1 MASKTI
7 KGLTVEIG
15 GDTTKLGKAL
25 EGVNKK
31 TRDLSSELGSI
42 NKLLKLDPSNVELL
56 AQKQKVLSEAIS
68 TTEDKLGKLR
78 EAEKQVQAQFERG
91 EVSEAQYREL
101 QREIIATE
109 NKLESYQKAAKET
122 SDALEKLGDEGQDA
136 ADAVKDT
143 GDAANS
149 AEQEVDDLGST
160 LGNAAKTGFKA
171 LATAAAATVTAL
183 VATSEASREYR
194 TAMGKLN
201 TAFKDSGKSAK
212 SAYDIYSELN
222 SVMGDT
228 DAAVEASQQI
238 ALLADSEADAAKW
251 AELAAGVVSK
261 FGDALPVESFYE
273 AANEVISLGESTGA
287 YTQLLEQAGYSVDDF
302 NKGLAECKTKADK
315 QAYAL
320 KTANKILGQASATY
334 KVNNKDIIRNN
345 KSTEKWN
352 KALSKIGGH
361 VESATTDFKE
371 LGVSLLEDLDKPIKA
386 VTKWISDKFI
396 PALVKVGGWVK
407 SNMPVIKAGVA
418 GLTAT
423 FVAYKVATLAAE
435 LATKGVTVA
444 TIAQTV
450 AQKALNLAMAATPWG
465 LVATAITG
473 VVVGLT
479 AFFAATEASKEK
491 VDVLTEAEREL
502 QEAAAETAAAF
513 RDQQAATEENKNGI
527 MSQMGHMQNL
537 AGELDNLVD
546 ANGRVKEADQ
556 GRVDFILGELNAALG
571 TEYKQVDGIVQKYG
585 ELKQNIDQVIQAK
598 TANALLEA
606 ENADYVEAIRAESE
620 AWETV
625 QNSQKGRDAQ
635 LARSTQA
642 EQEYKAAYEEWMAN
656 IESGYYDHNDTLM
669 GMDADRVFTL
679 EQKWKTEQGLL
690 DEEQAKYDE
699 AAAHYGEITEQIN
712 TYEEAQTAI
721 LEGNT
726 QRAVDLL
733 ANKGAAYSEF
743 SGEVDSETA
752 KVLSTLKKEAI
763 DAGLEAERTKENF
776 EKGVDGYTKEMVD
789 QANKGYEDA
798 MGAFEKAY
806 SDAYG
811 VGGDLGDGLSGGM
824 ENKRSS
830 LMKKARSLVSGIIS
844 AMRKEADSNSPA
856 KKTIDFGEDVGEGA
870 EIGIDNKTAD
880 VARAGQRQAAALIDA
895 YSSQEIAGQ
904 TALRNIADN
913 RAVQQTAGQQAAA
926 AAQGDKLDKILA
938 AIEHGQILTIDGDT
952 LVGATANKMDNTLG
966 QRRALVARGAL

>member
-109 NKLESYQKAAKET
+109 SKLESYQKAAKET
-122 SDALEKLGDEGQDA
+122 SDALEKLGDDGQDA
-136 ADAVKDT
+136 AEAVKDT

-149 AEQEVDDLGST
+149 AEQEVDDLDST

-171 LATAAAATVTAL
+171 LATAAAAVVTAL
-183 VATSEASREYR
+183 VATAETSREYR

-201 TAFKDSGKSAK
+201 TAFKDSGHSAE
-212 SAYDIYSELN
+212 AAAETYEELQ
-222 SVMGDT
+222 SILGDS
-228 DAAVEASQQI
+228 DQAVEASNH
-238 ALLADSEADAAKW
+238 LAKLCDTEE
-251 AELAAGVVSK
+251 ELATWTEIATGVYAT
-261 FGDALPVESFYE
+261 FGDSLPIENLTE
-273 AANEVISLGESTGA
+273 AANETAKTGEITGGLADALNWAGES
-287 YTQLLEQAGYSVDDF
+287 EDDF
-302 NKGLAECKTKADK
+302 QESLDKCTNEQERQALITQTLNKLYKNAATQYKITNKAVIES
-315 QAYAL
+315 
-320 KTANKILGQASATY
+320 NKA
-334 KVNNKDIIRNN
+334 
-345 KSTEKWN
+345 TEKWN

-361 VESATTDFKE
+361 VEPVLTDFKE

-386 VTKWISDKFI
+386 VTKWVSDKFI
-396 PALVKVGGWVK
+396 PSLVKVGNWVK
-407 SNMPVIKAGVA
+407 SNMPIIKAGVA

-423 FVAYKVATLAAE
+423 IVAYKVATLAAE

-502 QEAAAETAAAF
+502 QEATAETAAAF

-527 MSQMGHMQNL
+527 MSQMGHVQDL
-537 AGELDNLVD
+537 ARELDSLVD

-571 TEYKQVDGIVQKYG
+571 TEYKQVDGVVQKYG
-585 ELKQNIDQVIQAK
+585 ELKQNIEQVILAK

-606 ENADYVEAIRAESE
+606 ENADYVLAIQEESK
-620 AWETV
+620 AWENV

-635 LARSTQA
+635 LVRSTQA
-642 EQEYKAAYEEWMAN
+642 EQEYKTAYEEWMAN

-669 GMDADRVFTL
+669 GMDADRIFEL

-690 DEEQAKYDE
+690 DEEQAKYDD
-699 AAAHYGEITEQIN
+699 AAAHYGEIVEQIN
-712 TYEEAQTAI
+712 TYEEAQTAV

-726 QRAVDLL
+726 QKAVDLL
-733 ANKGAAYSEF
+733 ANKRTAYSEF

-806 SDAYG
+806 ADAYG

-830 LMKKARSLVSGIIS
+830 LVSKARSLVSGIIS

-856 KKTIDFGEDVGEGA
+856 QKTIDFGEDMGEGA
-870 EIGIDNKTAD
+870 EIGIDNKTKD

-895 YSSQEIAGQ
+895 YSSQEITGQ

-913 RAVQQTAGQQAAA
+913 RAAQQTAGQQAAA
-926 AAQGDKLDKILA
+926 AAQGDRLDKILA
-938 AIEHGQILTIDGDT
+938 AIERGQILTIDGDT